1 MYLGTELRR
10 IRKRRNETLAEV
22 SKETGISVS
31 FLSGIERGQTN
42 PSLDTLNRLVD
53 YYQLPANLLLAAS
66 GMNGL
71 QNSANL
77 PGYSDFVSQ
86 MGDKLS
92 ENVKNLLVQV
102 HYNARKPAKTKED
115 WMRYYYLLEPIVG

>member
-1 MYLGTELRR
+1 MYIGTELRR
-10 IRKRRNETLAEV
+10 IRKRRKETLAEV
-22 SKETGISVS
+22 SKETGISIS
-31 FLSGIERGQTN
+31 FLSGIERCQTN

-53 YYQLPANLLLAAS
+53 YYQLPTNLLLSAS
-66 GMNGL
+66 GMNGAH
-71 QNSANL
+71 QTANL
-77 PGYSDFVSQ
+77 PGYHDFVNQ

-102 HYNARKPAKTKED
+102 HYNARKPAKTKEE